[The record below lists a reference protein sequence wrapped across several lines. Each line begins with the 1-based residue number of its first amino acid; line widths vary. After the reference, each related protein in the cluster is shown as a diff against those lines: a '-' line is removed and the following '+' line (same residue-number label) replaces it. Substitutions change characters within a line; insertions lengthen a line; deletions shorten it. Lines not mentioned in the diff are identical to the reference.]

1 MNNYFTNMVTKIVA
15 NWNNFLSRTKN
26 GQFEDLKD
34 SHFADIRKMKDFFL
48 MVIETCISED
58 FQWGL

>member
-34 SHFADIRKMKDFFL
+34 SHFADIRKTKDFFL